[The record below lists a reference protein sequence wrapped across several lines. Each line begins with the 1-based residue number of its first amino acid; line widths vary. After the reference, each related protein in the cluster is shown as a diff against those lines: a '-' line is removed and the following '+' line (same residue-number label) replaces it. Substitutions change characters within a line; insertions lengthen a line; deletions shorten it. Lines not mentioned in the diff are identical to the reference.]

1 MSYNV
6 LVIPED
12 FTKDEHILKPLAERI
27 LHDVGKPNATVEVC
41 RNPNFGG
48 IGEAL
53 KIKRLRKEVIGRYP
67 MIHLFI
73 LLLDRDGMPGREA
86 KVADLETSLHGEMA
100 ASGRRFVAG
109 VAWQEVEVFIL
120 AGHDLPS
127 DWSWREIRADP
138 DVKNTYFK
146 KLVDEKNTSS
156 LPHEGRKKLMAEAI
170 QNWSR
175 IKSRCDEDIGRLLT
189 RLAVPSRP

>member
-1 MSYNV
+1 
-6 LVIPED
+6 
-12 FTKDEHILKPLAERI
+12 
-27 LHDVGKPNATVEVC
+27 
-41 RNPNFGG
+41 
-48 IGEAL
+48 
-53 KIKRLRKEVIGRYP
+53 
-67 MIHLFI
+67 
-73 LLLDRDGMPGREA
+73 
-86 KVADLETSLHGEMA
+86 
-100 ASGRRFVAG
+100 
-109 VAWQEVEVFIL
+109 VEVFIL